1 MITMETFADK
11 LTGRVLLVD
20 DNPKNIQV
28 AANILSNQ
36 GLHVEYS
43 TSGMEAIEWLDN
55 EDFDVILLDIMMPDM
70 DGFEVCRKIKENQK
84 TKDIPVIFLS
94 AKSGTDTITKGFQL
108 GGVDYITKPFQSE
121 ELLARVKTQVE
132 MKKNRENLANVNK
145 RLQQQVSEKTQELQK
160 AYTEM
165 KNIDKIKSSSL
176 IMLSEEI
183 KAPLNGLTGTI
194 NLMKNEEHSSQVKDM
209 LNLLEGS
216 LSRLD
221 NFAQKALL
229 SSKLSMKQYELH
241 HTEVEL
247 MELFQFASIELQD
260 VLQDKEIEV
269 LLPETANNI
278 VLYGDR
284 DLLYKAVLYLFENA
298 IQHSPQKGEI
308 EVNSDLVNHKG
319 IFSITDEGLGNPDID
334 RTLALKP
341 FQTGQE
347 KKEER
352 MDLNLFVVKQILDM
366 HQGSI
371 HIKNTGNGGA
381 QIILEFNI

>member
-1 MITMETFADK
+1 MDSMGEK
-11 LTGRVLLVD
+11 SKGRVLLVD

-36 GLHVEYS
+36 GLQVEYS
-43 TSGMEAIEWLDN
+43 TSGTEAIEWLDN
-55 EDFDVILLDIMMPDM
+55 EYFDVILLDIMMPEM
-70 DGFEVCRKIKENQK
+70 DGFEVCRKIKENPK

-94 AKSGTDTITKGFQL
+94 AKNGMENITKGFQL
-108 GGVDYITKPFQSE
+108 GGADYITKPFQSE
-121 ELLARVKTQVE
+121 ELLARIKTQVE

-145 RLQQQVSEKTQELQK
+145 RLQQQVAEKTQELQK
-160 AYTEM
+160 AYNEM

-176 IMLSEEI
+176 MMLSEEI
-183 KAPLNGLTGTI
+183 KAPLNGLTGTV
-194 NLMKNEEHSSQVKDM
+194 NLMKNEEHSFQVKDM
-209 LNLLEGS
+209 LNLLEVS

-221 NFAQKALL
+221 HFAQKAVL
-229 SSKLSMKQYELH
+229 SSKLSMQQYELH

-247 MELFQFASIELQD
+247 MELFRFASIELQYA
-260 VLQDKEIEV
+260 LQDKEIEV
-269 LLPETANNI
+269 LLPETTSNI
-278 VLYGDR
+278 GLYGDR

-308 EVNSDLVNHKG
+308 ELNSILVNHKG

-334 RTLALKP
+334 RTLALKT
-341 FQTGQE
+341 FQSGQVR
-347 KKEER
+347 KEER
-352 MDLNLFVVKQILDM
+352 MDINLFVVKQILDL

-371 HIKNTGNGGA
+371 QIKNTDNGGA